1 MTNWLSLDF
10 EKADRV
16 IEPSARKECIT
27 DNTYIYL
34 RTHFFCHVGHSN
46 KLYNKILLITM

>member
-1 MTNWLSLDF
+1 MTNWLSLDL

-16 IEPSARKECIT
+16 IKPSARQACVL

-34 RTHFFCHVGHSN
+34 NTHVFCHVGHSN